1 MIWLDI
7 ASQTAQHSVRMEDRS
22 FLPVTRRMKSR
33 WRLFRLGSTHA
44 RVWQIKRH
52 KLWLVFWFDIRCKN
66 QIFPNFTKKTNC
78 TDSTKYVFLP
88 LNLPSVVVAFVYVV
102 VVVVVVVVVEI
113 LDLVCT
119 HACSTDFSESNLSMR
134 RKRRSL
140 PRNETTNFHRSVA
153 KGHAAIRLGFRCF
166 FLGSFVMRSPKKAP
180 RGGGKSL
187 RFFGTFWNGKPTSRE
202 LNMKYTNFI
211 ICFK

>member
-1 MIWLDI
+1 MPKLHQENKLYRLDEI
-7 ASQTAQHSVRMEDRS
+7 C
-22 FLPVTRRMKSR
+22 F
-33 WRLFRLGSTHA
+33 
-44 RVWQIKRH
+44 
-52 KLWLVFWFDIRCKN
+52 FW
-66 QIFPNFTKKTNC
+66 
-78 TDSTKYVFLP
+78 P
-88 LNLPSVVVAFVYVV
+88 LDLPSVVVAFVYV

-166 FLGSFVMRSPKKAP
+166 FVGQLCHEKPKKSTAL
-180 RGGGKSL
+180 GWQKSSF
-187 RFFGTFWNGKPTSRE
+187 FFGTF
-202 LNMKYTNFI
+202 
-211 ICFK
+211 